1 MSNSKPVLYSELK
14 VMACTSRIE
23 EAHISSVTILLQ
35 RFCS

>member
-14 VMACTSRIE
+14 VMACTSHIA
-23 EAHISSVTILLQ
+23 EAHISSVTIIHQ